1 MQQLLNQLE
10 TQEEK
15 MYDLKKI
22 EKQAKFNDTENARK
36 IEEL

>member
-22 EKQAKFNDTENARK
+22 EKQAKTNDTENARK